1 MKRTLQLALA
11 AGLVAST
18 SPARAREG
26 DARMP
31 VDQPFRGMYVGID
44 SSITSIAGSAGA
56 MVGPQLGV
64 VAGGLVFG
72 VAGYGLGGAVE
83 PTHLQAPAQRTK
95 VSLGYGVIQ
104 AGALLFADEPV
115 HVTPL
120 LLFGGGAVT
129 VARTGAATAGEAIF
143 VLEPKLEIEI
153 APRRIR
159 ALRFGAH
166 GSYRFVSAFELAGLD
181 APALSGPAAGGFVK
195 LGFF

>member
-11 AGLVAST
+11 AGLLAST
-18 SPARAREG
+18 SPVQAREG
-26 DARMP
+26 DGVTP
-31 VDQPFRGMYVGID
+31 IEQPFRGMYVGID
-44 SSITSIAGSAGA
+44 SSITSIAGSAGV
-56 MVGPQLGV
+56 MIGPQLGV
-64 VAGGLVFG
+64 VAGELVFG
-72 VAGYGLGGAVE
+72 LAGYGLGGAVE
-83 PTHLQAPAQRTK
+83 PAHLQAPGQRNQGRR
-95 VSLGYGVIQ
+95 GYGVIH
-104 AGALLFADEPV
+104 AGALLFGDEPI

-129 VARTGAATAGEAIF
+129 VAQARGGTAGEAIF

-159 ALRFGAH
+159 ALRFGAQ

-181 APALSGPAAGGFVK
+181 APALSGPAAGAFVK

>member
-1 MKRTLQLALA
+1 MKRALQVAVA
-11 AGLVAST
+11 AGLVASA
-18 SPARAREG
+18 SPAQAREG
-26 DARMP
+26 DDVTAIE
-31 VDQPFRGMYVGID
+31 QPFRGMYVGID

-64 VAGGLVFG
+64 VAGDLVFG
-72 VAGYGLGGAVE
+72 VAGYGLAGAVE
-83 PTHLQAPAQRTK
+83 PGHLQTPGQRTQ

-104 AGALLFADEPV
+104 AGAVLFANEPI

-120 LLFGGGAVT
+120 LLFGGGAAT
-129 VARTGAATAGEAIF
+129 VAQTRAATAGEAIF

-153 APRRIR
+153 APRGLR
-159 ALRFGAH
+159 ALRFGAQ

-181 APALSGPAAGGFVK
+181 APALSGPAAGAFVK